1 MAVVRD
7 EAHWCVRASSAE
19 HITTMP
25 HTSATFKPLVAQLA
39 LSAQLPP
46 PRSGTL
52 QPAGNSLDKE
62 QLRSLLQ
69 HLADSEFTGN
79 PVHHAAIGA
88 ALTAL
93 RVTATDMQPDT
104 LAMAQE
110 EFISRA
116 TLLDLPDV
124 KATGGYAGYVD
135 VVGTGGDG
143 KDTFNVSTTAA
154 IVAGGVAGMHVC
166 KHGGKASS
174 SSSGSAELLMSLGIP
189 LLAVEPEKLGSV
201 LEKSPFT
208 FLFAPRFHSALAPLA
223 PLRASLGFPTL
234 FNILGPLV
242 NPARPRRGIYG
253 VHSSGLGET
262 YAQAL
267 LLTGIERGWVVC
279 GVEGLDE
286 ISPAG
291 PTDVWEIDGGKV
303 THRQVS
309 PEDFGLPKHPLED
322 VRCGN
327 SAENAA
333 VVVKMITDPSGMR
346 DEHLAAPMRVDAD
359 DNETVLEPIPAGVNL
374 GAIYDYTLLQAAAI
388 LAIAGYGDLR
398 ECTRIARQTIESGN
412 AKSSLD
418 TLRNAMRSVRS

>member
-1 MAVVRD
+1 M
-7 EAHWCVRASSAE
+7 SQQ
-19 HITTMP
+19 
-25 HTSATFKPLVAQLA
+25 HTLATFKPLVAQLA

-52 QPAGNSLDKE
+52 RPAGPPLNND
-62 QLRSLLQ
+62 QLRTLLQ
-69 HLADSEFTGN
+69 HLADAEFTGN

-104 LAMAQE
+104 LAIAQE

-116 TLLDLPDV
+116 TLLELPPV
-124 KATGGYAGYVD
+124 QPQTAGYAGYVD
-135 VVGTGGDG
+135 MVGTGGDG
-143 KDTFNVSTTAA
+143 KDTFNVSTTAS
-154 IVAGGVAGMHVC
+154 IIAGGVPGMHVC

-174 SSSGSAELLMSLGIP
+174 SSSGSAELLMSLGVP
-189 LLAVEPEKLGSV
+189 LLEVEPLKLRSV

-242 NPARPRRGIYG
+242 NPARPGRGIYG

-267 LLTGIERGWVVC
+267 QLTGVERAWVVC

-291 PTDVWEIDGGKV
+291 PTDVWEIADGKI

-309 PEDFGLPKHPLED
+309 PADFGLPTHPLED
-322 VRCGN
+322 VRCGS
-327 SAENAA
+327 SAQNAA
-333 VVVKMITDPSGMR
+333 VVVKMLTEPSAMR
-346 DEHLAAPMRVDAD
+346 DEHLAAPMPVEAD
-359 DNETVLEPIPAGVNL
+359 DSGAKLEPIPQGVNL
-374 GAIYDYTLLQAAAI
+374 GAIYDYTLLQAAAL
-388 LAIAGYGDLR
+388 LAIAGHGDLR
-398 ECTRIARQTIESGN
+398 ECTRLARETVENGN
-412 AKSSLD
+412 AKVSLD
-418 TLRNAMRSVRS
+418 TLRQAMRSAQ